1 MGEHMTRM
9 SRVAGLA
16 ALLALCVAG
25 VAPAQDSQDAR
36 IEQFRAKL
44 RALDW
49 IRGPRD
55 VSIGGNSTLSLPE
68 GYVYLD
74 AANTAKFEELNENLS
89 GGKEVMIAPRTLQ
102 WNAYLIFEDEGYV
115 KDNEK
120 IDADAILK
128 TLKEGTEAANQE
140 RKRRGWPELHVVGW
154 SIPPAYNATTKRL
167 EWATTLESHGN
178 QGVNFFTKVLGRR
191 GFTTIVL
198 VSAPDNTT
206 SAVADLDSVLT
217 GYRFGQGES
226 YADWRPGDKV
236 AEYGLTGLIVGGAV
250 AAAVKT
256 GLLKGLWKFLVAGI
270 AAFWKLLVAAAVAV
284 AAGLKS
290 LFKRKSSS
298 G

>member
-1 MGEHMTRM
+1 MSEQMTRM
-9 SRVAGLA
+9 SRFAVLA
-16 ALLALCVAG
+16 ALLALCAAG
-25 VAPAQDSQDAR
+25 VAPAQDSEDAKV
-36 IEQFRAKL
+36 EQFRAKL

-102 WNAYLIFEDEGYV
+102 WSAYLIFEDEGYV

-128 TLKEGTEAANQE
+128 TLKEGTEASNQE
-140 RKRRGWPELHVVGW
+140 RRRRGWPELHVVGW
-154 SIPPAYNATTKRL
+154 SIPPAYNATSKRL
-167 EWATTLESHGN
+167 EWATTLQSQGN
-178 QGVNFFTKVLGRR
+178 QGVNFFTKVLGRK

-198 VSAPDNTT
+198 VSAPENTT
-206 SAVADLDSVLT
+206 TAVADLDSVLT
-217 GYRFGQGES
+217 GYRFSQGES

-256 GLLKGLWKFLVAGI
+256 GLLKGLWKFVVAGI